1 MPTELGRPEVG
12 VRLAL
17 ITRETLAGDGGVER
31 PHVQVLHT
39 VAVVDVMKCGALREH
54 HRESSVGRGIQ
65 GAPVPSE
72 VAVVGGYEH

>member
-1 MPTELGRPEVG
+1 MPTELGRPEVR

-54 HRESSVGRGIQ
+54 HRESSVAVFR
-65 GAPVPSE
+65 APPVPSE

>member
-1 MPTELGRPEVG
+1 LPTELGRPEVR

-54 HRESSVGRGIQ
+54 HRESSVAVFR
-65 GAPVPSE
+65 APPVPSE
-72 VAVVGGYEH
+72 VAVVGGCEH